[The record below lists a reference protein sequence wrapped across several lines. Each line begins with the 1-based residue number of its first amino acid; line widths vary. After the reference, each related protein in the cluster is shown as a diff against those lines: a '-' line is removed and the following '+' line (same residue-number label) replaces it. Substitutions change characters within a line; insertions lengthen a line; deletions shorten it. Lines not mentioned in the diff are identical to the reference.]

1 MTTLV
6 SKDSNQSNTINP
18 WLVAVTVA
26 LTTFMEVLDISIAN
40 VSLRHI
46 AGDLAAGQDESTWI
60 LTSYLVSNAIIL
72 PMSGWLSNL
81 MGRRRFYLIC
91 VALFTISSLL
101 CGIAPNLFAL
111 IFFRTLQGIGGGGL
125 QPSSQ
130 AILSDTFPPHQR
142 GMAFAVYGITTVM
155 APAIGPTVGGWIT
168 DTFTWRWIFLINVPI
183 GIISFYLTQLWVHDP
198 PHFNERRK
206 ALLAS
211 TFKIDSIGFVLMALG
226 FGCLQIVLDK
236 GEQDDWFGSNFI
248 ILLTSISVVTLLIL
262 PFWELRQKNP
272 MMDFTLLK
280 ERNFLISNILIFML
294 GFVLFSSTLL
304 LPLFVQILMGY
315 SATDAGM
322 LLSPG
327 GFAVLLFMP
336 LIGYLINKT
345 DVRKLILIGLVLNI
359 FSLVMFS
366 RLDMQTDYAT
376 MALLR
381 IVQGIGLGFLFVPIN
396 TAAFAEIPLVKSSS
410 ASAMINL
417 SRNLG
422 GSFGIALVQ
431 TWLTEGSQVHLNYLV
446 GHLDPYHHLY
456 ESQVTHLQ
464 SLIQQYGLMSFN
476 LNQTANA
483 IVFNLAYQ
491 QAQLLAFLDNFK
503 RLAILFMLMI
513 PAVFLLRKR
522 DHSKK

>member
-1 MTTLV
+1 MTTGHSDTPLSV
-6 SKDSNQSNTINP
+6 PLINP

-60 LTSYLVSNAIIL
+60 LTSYLVANAIIL

-91 VALFTISSLL
+91 VMLFTLSSLL
-101 CGIAPNLFAL
+101 CGLAPNLFAL

-168 DTFTWRWIFLINVPI
+168 DTFSWRWIFLINVPI
-183 GIISFYLTQLWVHDP
+183 GIISFYLTRLWVYDP

-206 ALLAS
+206 TLLAS
-211 TFKIDSIGFVLMALG
+211 RFKIDGLGFVLMALG

-236 GEQDDWFGSNFI
+236 GEQEDWFGSHFI
-248 ILLTSISVVTLLIL
+248 VTLAVISALSLLVL

-280 ERNFLISNILIFML
+280 ERNFLLSNILIFML

-315 SATDAGM
+315 SATDAGL

-327 GFAVLLFMP
+327 GVAVLLFMP

-345 DVRKLILIGLVLNI
+345 DVRRLIMIGLFLNI
-359 FSLVMFS
+359 FSLLMFS
-366 RLDMQTDYAT
+366 RLNLQTDYAT
-376 MALLR
+376 MALIR

-396 TAAFAEIPLVKSSS
+396 TAAFAEIPLVKSSN

-431 TWLTEGSQVHLNYLV
+431 TWLSEGSQKHLTYLV
-446 GHLDPYHHLY
+446 GHLDPYRTLY
-456 ESQVTHLQ
+456 QDSVKHIEQLITHF
-464 SLIQQYGLMSFN
+464 GLMSSN
-476 LNQTANA
+476 LNQTAQQLL
-483 IVFNLAYQ
+483 FNEAYQ
-491 QAQLLAFLDNFK
+491 QAELLAFLDNF
-503 RLAILFMLMI
+503 RTLAWLFIAMI
-513 PAVFLLRKR
+513 PAVFLLKKR
-522 DHSKK
+522 DHSKR

>member
-1 MTTLV
+1 
-6 SKDSNQSNTINP
+6 
-18 WLVAVTVA
+18 
-26 LTTFMEVLDISIAN
+26 MEVLDISIAN

-60 LTSYLVSNAIIL
+60 LTSYLVANAIIL
-72 PMSGWLSNL
+72 PMSGWISNL
-81 MGRRRFYLIC
+81 MGRRRFCLIC
-91 VALFTISSLL
+91 VALFTVSSLL
-101 CGIAPNLFAL
+101 CGLAPNLFAL
-111 IFFRTLQGIGGGGL
+111 IFLRTLQGIGGGGL

-183 GIISFYLTQLWVHDP
+183 GIISFYLTRLWVYDP
-198 PHFNERRK
+198 PHFTERRK

-211 TFKIDSIGFVLMALG
+211 TFKIDGLGFVLMALG

-236 GEQDDWFGSNFI
+236 GEQEDWFGSHFI
-248 ILLTSISVVTLLIL
+248 VLLTVISVVSLIIL
-262 PFWELRQKNP
+262 PFWELRHKNP

-280 ERNFLISNILIFML
+280 ERNFFISNILIFML

-315 SATDAGM
+315 SATDAGL

-327 GFAVLLFMP
+327 GVAVLLFMP

-345 DVRKLILIGLVLNI
+345 DVRKLIMVGLILNI
-359 FSLVMFS
+359 FSLWMFS
-366 RLDMQTDYAT
+366 LLTMQTDYTT
-376 MALLR
+376 MAMLR

-396 TAAFAEIPLVKSSS
+396 TAAFADIPLVKSSS

-431 TWLTEGSQVHLNYLV
+431 TWLSEGSQRHLNYLV
-446 GHLDPYHHLY
+446 GHLDPYRTLYQDQVKQLELLIHH
-456 ESQVTHLQ
+456 
-464 SLIQQYGLMSFN
+464 YGLMPFD
-476 LNQTANA
+476 LNQTSNA
-483 IVFNLAYQ
+483 IVYNFTYQ
-491 QAQLLAFLDNFK
+491 QAQLLAFMDNFK
-503 RLAILFMLMI
+503 LLGILFLIMI
-513 PAVFLLRKR
+513 PAVIFLKKR
-522 DHSKK
+522 DHSKQ